1 MEEVYKWRY
10 IMDHQKIFAT
20 NLFILDDFLPQITT
34 AEKYIVDGMKKYISD
49 LWVDRK
55 YDENWQTKSADLHKK
70 KEFKYFTES
79 VIGVSKKIINTLDY
93 NVKDIAITDMWA
105 NVLKDQEHH
114 PTHTHSNNFLS
125 GTYYL
130 QSDQKASIVFHDPR
144 PAADVIVPR
153 KKETTLNNSSLLSY
167 ASKQNRAVIFPSWL
181 PHWVQQNKSKTKRIS
196 IAWNIQIKGQ
206 VGEHHEFQSATI

>member
-1 MEEVYKWRY
+1 
-10 IMDHQKIFAT
+10 MDHQKIFYT
-20 NLFILDDFLPQITT
+20 NLFVIDDFIPTAT
-34 AEKYIVDGMKKYISD
+34 NAEKERIEGMKKYISD
-49 LWVDRK
+49 LWSKRD
-55 YDENWQTKSADLHKK
+55 YDDNWQTKSANLHKQ
-70 KEFKYFTES
+70 KEFKFFADLIILT
-79 VIGVSKKIINTLDY
+79 SKRIIEQLDY
-93 NVKDIAITDMWA
+93 KVEDITITDMWA
-105 NVLKDQEHH
+105 NVLKDTEHH
-114 PTHTHSNNFLS
+114 PMHTHSNNFLS

-206 VGEHHEFQSATI
+206 VGEHHEFQSATY

>member
-1 MEEVYKWRY
+1 
-10 IMDHQKIFAT
+10 MDHQKIFYT
-20 NLFILDDFLPQITT
+20 NLFVIDDFIPTAT
-34 AEKYIVDGMKKYISD
+34 NAEKERIEGMKKYISD
-49 LWVDRK
+49 LWSKRD
-55 YDENWQTKSADLHKK
+55 YDDNWQTKSANLHKQ
-70 KEFKYFTES
+70 KEFKFFADLIILT
-79 VIGVSKKIINTLDY
+79 SKRIIEQLDY
-93 NVKDIAITDMWA
+93 KVEDIIITDMWA
-105 NVLKDQEHH
+105 NVLKDTEHH
-114 PTHTHSNNFLS
+114 PMHTHSNNFLS

-181 PHWVQQNKSKTKRIS
+181 PHWVQQNKSNHKRIS

-206 VGEHHEFQSATI
+206 VGEHHEFQSATY

>member
-1 MEEVYKWRY
+1 
-10 IMDHQKIFAT
+10 MDHQKIFYT
-20 NLFILDDFLPQITT
+20 NLFVIDDFIPTAT
-34 AEKYIVDGMKKYISD
+34 NAEKERIEGMKKYISD
-49 LWVDRK
+49 LWSKRD
-55 YDENWQTKSADLHKK
+55 YDDNWQTKSANLHKQN
-70 KEFKYFTES
+70 EFKFFADLIILT
-79 VIGVSKKIINTLDY
+79 SKRIIEQLDY
-93 NVKDIAITDMWA
+93 KVEDITITDMWA
-105 NVLKDQEHH
+105 NVLKDTEHH
-114 PTHTHSNNFLS
+114 PMHTHSNNFLS

-181 PHWVQQNKSKTKRIS
+181 PHWVQQNKSKSKRIS